1 MATRSPMARSAA
13 AVSTYCSV
21 PSSMRMPTRL
31 LAAGTVLPAAA
42 PAGRSSIES
51 MRPVPARSGPGVV
64 GATTTEPVPAC
75 GTTTAEPAGAF
86 CGTMTVPACGA
97 GWTTTGAGA
106 GATFDSLAHP
116 ARAARA
122 MADRV
127 KGSLLIDVSLEG
139 AQKQQ
144 NSYPA
149 ASGASLLRQRAFDA
163 LLGRRMA
170 GEVIECPLAP
180 RTAAA
185 RALQSA
191 QDIGEV
197 PRRNADLLQPHE
209 GITIGFFLEG
219 ARI

>member
-1 MATRSPMARSAA
+1 MATRSPIARPAA

-64 GATTTEPVPAC
+64 GATTTAPVPAC
-75 GTTTAEPAGAF
+75 GTTTADPAGAF
-86 CGTMTVPACGA
+86 CGTTTAGCGT

-116 ARAARA
+116 ARAART

-139 AQKQQ
+139 A
-144 NSYPA
+144 
-149 ASGASLLRQRAFDA
+149 
-163 LLGRRMA
+163 
-170 GEVIECPLAP
+170 
-180 RTAAA
+180 
-185 RALQSA
+185 
-191 QDIGEV
+191 
-197 PRRNADLLQPHE
+197 
-209 GITIGFFLEG
+209 
-219 ARI
+219 